1 MTLRL
6 THPLCPVPCYYIAK
20 ISVRAQKVPV
30 AGGSQMTQHTEPGTE
45 PVFCSCER
53 WDFWCIVSN
62 LFIQQMPIPA
72 VCLLPP
78 VPIVSVR
85 MASIQRSVW
94 TGNVPASAM
103 MSTLNLSVL
112 SYPQGPPWVSEDIQ
126 LSWTAPPLGRHLP
139 CDIPGPHFVFL
150 PHMG

>member
-1 MTLRL
+1 
-6 THPLCPVPCYYIAK
+6 
-20 ISVRAQKVPV
+20 
-30 AGGSQMTQHTEPGTE
+30 MTQHTEPGTE

-53 WDFWCIVSN
+53 WDFWCIVNN

-78 VPIVSVR
+78 VPIVSVC
-85 MASIQRSVW
+85 MASILRGVW

-112 SYPQGPPWVSEDIQ
+112 SYPQGPLWISEDIQ

-150 PHMG
+150 PHMETAISLQSFSIFHVCPPYSSPPFLKDSLPFPPVHL